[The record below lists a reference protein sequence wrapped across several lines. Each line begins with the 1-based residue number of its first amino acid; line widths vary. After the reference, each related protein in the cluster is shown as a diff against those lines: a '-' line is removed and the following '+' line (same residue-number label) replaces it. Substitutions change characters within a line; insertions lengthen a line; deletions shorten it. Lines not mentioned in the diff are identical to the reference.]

1 MVDNITSGNTTLFSG
16 KSQTLKQSNDNDGSR
31 RKSTDLE
38 FLVVWNGHTRNVE
51 WLNRIM
57 GPQPPSDGV

>member
-16 KSQTLKQSNDNDGSR
+16 KSQTLKQSNDNDGPR
-31 RKSTDLE
+31 GPGCLAWTYKK
-38 FLVVWNGHTRNVE
+38 FLE

-57 GPQPPSDGV
+57 GPQPSSDGV